1 MDEDFVESTLQDRR
15 KADMRIDVLE
25 HEVRSIRSSQASQGI
40 ELTENTKLTKEIR
53 EILEMGKALFRFA
66 GYVAKAAK
74 WFSAVAIAVGIMIA
88 WVKGKPPT
96 P

>member
-1 MDEDFVESTLQDRR
+1 
-15 KADMRIDVLE
+15 MRIAILEQDVK
-25 HEVRSIRSSQASQGI
+25 SIRSLQASQGV

-66 GYVAKAAK
+66 GYMGRAAK
-74 WFSAVAIAVGIMIA
+74 WFSAIAVAVGITIA